1 MRGVPKGPRFARNAF
16 TSRTLSRGR
25 QPASRV
31 LRYAAALRVTAVR
44 LTVREALAGQPGSW
58 PSFNLRKRSAG
69 SRSVVAENRYSRRQR
84 PRNRRTAR
92 IPLPARLLPRTAA
105 PRAGVGELPCLQTQ
119 GLPGLIG
126 RCSNRT
132 NEEESPMRLTTILRN
147 WVSRS
152 CTSSRCSCGGRVGCA
167 CRYARRQSPAAG
179 RAAAARRATTGDR
192 SGCGGMC
199 RGDRRRCGCG
209 MRRGGC
215 RAVTAGCGSNRCRG
229 RRAAAR
235 SRRRARSWWR
245 IWRRRWIARRSVV

>member
-1 MRGVPKGPRFARNAF
+1 M
-16 TSRTLSRGR
+16 
-25 QPASRV
+25 
-31 LRYAAALRVTAVR
+31 
-44 LTVREALAGQPGSW
+44 
-58 PSFNLRKRSAG
+58 
-69 SRSVVAENRYSRRQR
+69 SRRIA
-84 PRNRRTAR
+84 TAD
-92 IPLPARLLPRTAA
+92 ARGPGTGEPPVSRC
-105 PRAGVGELPCLQTQ
+105 PRACSRERRRRARASASCRVCKTQ

-132 NEEESPMRLTTILRN
+132 NEEESPMRLTTILRKLLGFAQLYVEQVQF
-147 WVSRS
+147 W
-152 CTSSRCSCGGRVGCA
+152 GRVGCA
-167 CRYARRQSPAAG
+167 CRYARRGAGPVAG

-245 IWRRRWIARRSVV
+245 IWRRRWTARRSVV